1 MTIINIGTSKKL
13 YIYRNEYVLT
23 FTFIV
28 VPSLTVHV
36 FIVWTGLSWKYNFS
50 SGLFKFSIK
59 AFFNYSLRFTKWNST
74 NWWTTLSALAPRVVS
89 TNRFLQNLPVIPNNL
104 LSKIFWKNFAVL
116 NLRAILR
123 PFFHSFWSN
132 RLGFL
137 NIFRYIKNNV

>member
-1 MTIINIGTSKKL
+1 MFIVTSKKL

-23 FTFIV
+23 FIFIV
-28 VPSLTVHV
+28 VHYLTGISSV
-36 FIVWTGLSWKYNFS
+36 FIVWTGFSWKYNFS
-50 SGLFKFSIK
+50 SGLLKSWIK
-59 AFFNYSLRFTKWNST
+59 AYLNYSFRFTKWNST

-89 TNRFLQNLPVIPNNL
+89 TNRFLQNLLGILNTL

-137 NIFRYIKNNV
+137 NVFRYIKNHV